1 MSKNISNLS
10 GRIGLKDNL
19 FKQISENTLSDNP
32 QDIKEIAKKHNLGVS
47 TLHGAESFY
56 EFLRPS
62 HREKKAFVCN
72 GSACMCA
79 GTQDKLKD
87 KLKEKL
93 GDDKVGEMFCLGHC
107 YENHAFHYDGENYAG
122 KDIEKIDQ
130 ILKGEEIKQ
139 EKFFSKSFATT
150 SFLMDDKL
158 SSTDQFKD
166 QLSKFLKSDKKE
178 IVKSLLDSNL
188 TGRGGAGFPTGMKW
202 DFCSKAKGDK
212 KYVICNADEG
222 DSGAF
227 SDRYLLEDQ
236 PLKVIFGMVMCGF
249 VIGSDEGVLYIRG
262 EYPKSIEALN
272 GSINELKKLGLL
284 GENILGTDFSFDLG
298 ICIGQGAYI
307 CGEETALI
315 ASIEAI
321 NGSINE
327 LKKLGL
333 LGENILG
340 TNFSFDLGICIG
352 QGAYICGEETALIAS
367 IEGRRAEVDV
377 RPPFPV
383 TEGLYKKPTVVNNV
397 ETLAAAT
404 GILINGSEKFSSI
417 GNKKSAGTKLVCL
430 DSFFNNPGV
439 YEIDMGTPMKKIFNE
454 IGGGYKEPLKAF
466 QIGGPLGGVVPL
478 SEIENL
484 NLDFQEF
491 TAKGFMLGHASV
503 VSIPKDFSMAEYIH
517 HLFEFSAEE
526 SCGKCFPGRLGS
538 YRGKE
543 MFDQA
548 KKKTAKIPLKLLEE
562 LLVTMKK
569 GCLCALCGAIPTP
582 IQNILKYFG
591 DEMKNDMVK
600 DN

>member
-10 GRIGLKDNL
+10 GRIGLKNNL
-19 FKQISENTLSDNP
+19 FQKISERSLKSSNDNGM
-32 QDIKEIAKKHNLGVS
+32 KEIANEYKMGIS
-47 TLHGAESFY
+47 TIHGAESFY

-79 GTQDKLKD
+79 GTQENLKKKLKD
-87 KLKEKL
+87 KLGE
-93 GDDKVGEMFCLGHC
+93 DKVGEMFCLGHC

-122 KDIEKIDQ
+122 KDINQIDKI
-130 ILKGEEIKQ
+130 INGENIKQ
-139 EKFFSKSFATT
+139 EKYFSKSFATT

-158 SSTDQFKD
+158 STIDKFKD
-166 QLSKFLKSDKKE
+166 NLGKFLSTDKKE
-178 IVKSLLDSNL
+178 IVNLLLASNL

-202 DFCSKAKGDK
+202 DFCSKAKSEK
-212 KYVICNADEG
+212 KYVVCNADEG

-236 PLKVIFGMVMCGF
+236 PLKVLFGMIICGY
-249 VIGSDEGVLYIRG
+249 VIGSNEGVLYIRG
-262 EYPKSIEALN
+262 EYPKSIEAIN
-272 GSINELKKLGLL
+272 GSINALKQSGLL
-284 GENILGTDFSFDLG
+284 GEKILGTDFSF
-298 ICIGQGAYI
+298 
-307 CGEETALI
+307 
-315 ASIEAI
+315 
-321 NGSINE
+321 E
-327 LKKLGL
+327 L
-333 LGENILG
+333 N
-340 TNFSFDLGICIG
+340 ICIG

-404 GILINGSEKFSSI
+404 GILLNGANKFSAI

-430 DSFFNNPGV
+430 DSFFNKPGV
-439 YEIDMGTPMKKIFNE
+439 YEIDMGTPMKKIFDDF
-454 IGGGYKEPLKAF
+454 GGGLKEEIKAF
-466 QIGGPLGGVVPL
+466 QIGGPLGGVVPKK
-478 SEIENL
+478 EIEKL

-491 TAKGFMLGHASV
+491 TAAGFMLGHASV
-503 VSIPKDFSMAEYIH
+503 VSIPKNFSMAEYIH

-543 MFDQA
+543 MFDQL
-548 KKKTAKIPLKLLEE
+548 KKGSSKIPLKLLNE
-562 LLVTMKK
+562 LLITMKK

-582 IQNILKYFG
+582 IMNILKYFG
-591 DEMKNDMVK
+591 DEMKNDILK

>member
-19 FKQISENTLSDNP
+19 FKKISENTLNHNSQNS
-32 QDIKEIAKKHNLGVS
+32 QEIAKQYNIGVS
-47 TLHGAESFY
+47 TIHGAESFY

-72 GSACMCA
+72 GSACMCS
-79 GTQDKLKD
+79 GTQEPLKKKLQ
-87 KLKEKL
+87 EKL
-93 GDDKVGEMFCLGHC
+93 GEDKVGEMFCLGHC
-107 YENHAFHYDGENYAG
+107 YENNAFHYDGENYAG

-130 ILKGEEIKQ
+130 ILKGENIKQ
-139 EKFFSKSFATT
+139 EKFHSKSYATT

-158 SSTDQFKD
+158 STIDQVKEN
-166 QLSKFLKSDKKE
+166 LSKFLSTDKKD
-178 IVKSLLDSNL
+178 IIKSLLDSNL

-202 DFCSKAKGDK
+202 DFCSKANSEK
-212 KYVICNADEG
+212 KYVVCNADEG

-236 PLKVIFGMVMCGF
+236 PLKVLFGMIICGY

-262 EYPKSIEALN
+262 EYPKSIEAIN
-272 GSINELKKLGLL
+272 GCINELKSNNLL
-284 GENILGTDFSFDLG
+284 GENILGSNFNFDL
-298 ICIGQGAYI
+298 
-307 CGEETALI
+307 
-315 ASIEAI
+315 
-321 NGSINE
+321 N
-327 LKKLGL
+327 
-333 LGENILG
+333 
-340 TNFSFDLGICIG
+340 ICIG

-404 GILINGSEKFSSI
+404 GILLNGSEKFSSI

-439 YEIDMGTPMKKIFNE
+439 YEIDMGTPMKKVFEE
-454 IGGGYKEPLKAF
+454 IGGGYKEEIKAF

-478 SEIENL
+478 SKIDEL

-491 TAKGFMLGHASV
+491 TSAGFMLGHASV

-548 KKKTAKIPLKLLEE
+548 KKKTAKIPLKLLNE
-562 LLVTMKK
+562 LLVTMQK

-582 IQNILKYFG
+582 IMNILKYFG
-591 DEMKNDMVK
+591 DELKDDIVK

>member
-1 MSKNISNLS
+1 VSKNISNLS

-19 FKQISENTLSDNP
+19 FKKISENSLSSSP
-32 QDIKEIAKKHNLGVS
+32 KDIKDIAKEYNLGVS

-79 GTQDKLKD
+79 GTQE
-87 KLKEKL
+87 KLKETLKSKL

-107 YENHAFHYDGENYAG
+107 YENKAFHYDGENYAG
-122 KDIEKIDQ
+122 NDIEKIDQ
-130 ILKGEEIKQ
+130 IIKGEKIDQDKY
-139 EKFFSKSFATT
+139 FSKSFAST

-158 SSTDQFKD
+158 LTIEKFKD
-166 QLSKFLKSDKKE
+166 HLDVVLKKDKKE
-178 IVKSLLDSNL
+178 IIQSLLNSNL

-202 DFCSKAKGDK
+202 DFCSKAPGDK

-236 PLKVIFGMVMCGF
+236 PLKVIFGMVMCGY
-249 VIGSDEGVLYIRG
+249 VIGSNEGVLYIRG
-262 EYPKSIEALN
+262 EYPKSIEA
-272 GSINELKKLGLL
+272 
-284 GENILGTDFSFDLG
+284 
-298 ICIGQGAYI
+298 
-307 CGEETALI
+307 
-315 ASIEAI
+315 I
-321 NGSINE
+321 NGCINQ
-327 LKKLGL
+327 LKQDGL

-340 TNFSFDLGICIG
+340 TNFSFDLNICIG

-397 ETLAAAT
+397 ETLAAAA
-404 GILINGSEKFSSI
+404 GILLNGAEKFAAI

-430 DSFFNNPGV
+430 DSFFNNPGI
-439 YEIDMGTPMKKIFNE
+439 YEIEMGTPMKKIFEE
-454 IGGGYKEPLKAF
+454 IGGGYKEPVKAF

-478 SEIENL
+478 SEIDNL

-491 TAKGFMLGHASV
+491 SAKGFMLGHASV
-503 VSIPKDFSMAEYIH
+503 VSIPKDFPMTEYIH

-543 MFDQA
+543 MFDQF
-548 KKKTAKIPLKLLEE
+548 KDKTAKIPLKLLNE
-562 LLVTMKK
+562 LLVTMQK

-582 IQNILKYFG
+582 IMNILKYFG

>member
-10 GRIGLKDNL
+10 GRIGLKNNL
-19 FKQISENTLSDNP
+19 FQKISDRSLNSTNDNG
-32 QDIKEIAKKHNLGVS
+32 IKEIADEYNMGVS
-47 TLHGAESFY
+47 TIHGAESFY

-79 GTQDKLKD
+79 GTQDSLKK

-107 YENHAFHYDGENYAG
+107 YENSSFHYNGENYAG
-122 KDIEKIDQ
+122 NDIDKIDQ
-130 ILKGEEIKQ
+130 IINGENITQ
-139 EKFFSKSFATT
+139 QKFVSKSFAST
-150 SFLMDDKL
+150 SFLMDDTL
-158 SSTDQFKD
+158 LNLDQFKS
-166 QLSKFLKSDKKE
+166 LLKKFINFDKKE
-178 IVKSLLDSNL
+178 IVKSILNSNL
-188 TGRGGAGFPTGMKW
+188 SGRGGAGFPTGLKW
-202 DFCSKAKGDK
+202 DYCSKEKSEK
-212 KYVICNADEG
+212 KYVVCNADEG

-236 PLKVIFGMVMCGF
+236 PLKVLFGMIICGY
-249 VIGSDEGVLYIRG
+249 VIGSNEGVLYIRG
-262 EYPKSIEALN
+262 EYPKSIEA
-272 GSINELKKLGLL
+272 
-284 GENILGTDFSFDLG
+284 
-298 ICIGQGAYI
+298 
-307 CGEETALI
+307 
-315 ASIEAI
+315 I

-327 LKKLGL
+327 LKSSKL

-340 TNFSFDLGICIG
+340 TNFSFDLNICIG

-397 ETLAAAT
+397 ETLAAVT
-404 GILINGSEKFSSI
+404 GILIRGSDKFSSI
-417 GNKKSAGTKLVCL
+417 GNKKSAGTKLVCF

-439 YEIDMGTPMKKIFNE
+439 YEVDMCTPMKKIINE
-454 IGGGYKEPLKAF
+454 IGGGFKEPVKAL
-466 QIGGPLGGVVPL
+466 QIGGPLGGVVPIV
-478 SEIENL
+478 EIEKL

-491 TAKGFMLGHASV
+491 TTAGFMLGHGGI
-503 VSIPKDFSMAEYIH
+503 VSIPKDFSMVEYIH

-548 KKKTAKIPLKLLEE
+548 INKSKKIPLKLLNE

-569 GCLCALCGAIPTP
+569 GSLCALCGAIPVP
-582 IQNILKYFG
+582 IMNILKYFS
-591 DEMKNDMVK
+591 DEMKSDIVQEN
-600 DN
+600 

>member
-1 MSKNISNLS
+1 MSKNISKLS

-19 FKQISENTLSDNP
+19 FQKLSERSLNSKNGEGM
-32 QDIKEIAKKHNLGVS
+32 KEIADKYHVGVS

-56 EFLRPS
+56 EFLRPA

-79 GTQDKLKD
+79 GTQGPLKKKLKD
-87 KLKEKL
+87 KL
-93 GDDKVGEMFCLGHC
+93 GDDKVGEMFCLGYC
-107 YENHAFHYDGENYAG
+107 YENNAFHYNGQNYAG
-122 KDIEKIDQ
+122 NDINKIDD
-130 ILKGEEIKQ
+130 IIKGKDLEQ
-139 EKFFSKSFATT
+139 EKFFSKSFAST
-150 SFLMDDKL
+150 SFLMDDETSDLDK
-158 SSTDQFKD
+158 FKKH
-166 QLSKFLKSDKKE
+166 LVKFINANKQE
-178 IVKSLLDSNL
+178 IIKSLLNSNL

-202 DFCSKAKGDK
+202 DFCSKAKSEK

-222 DSGAF
+222 DSGAY

-236 PLKVIFGMVMCGF
+236 PLKVIFGMIICGY

-272 GSINELKKLGLL
+272 ASINLLKNEGLL
-284 GENILGTDFSFDLG
+284 GNNILGTKFSFDL
-298 ICIGQGAYI
+298 
-307 CGEETALI
+307 
-315 ASIEAI
+315 
-321 NGSINE
+321 N
-327 LKKLGL
+327 
-333 LGENILG
+333 
-340 TNFSFDLGICIG
+340 ICIG

-404 GILINGSEKFSSI
+404 GILINGSEKFSAI

-430 DSFFNNPGV
+430 DSFFKNPGV
-439 YEIDMGTPMKKIFNE
+439 YEIEMGTPMKKVLYD
-454 IGGGYKEPLKAF
+454 IGGGFKEPIKAL
-466 QIGGPLGGVVPL
+466 QVGGPLGGVIPIKEV
-478 SEIENL
+478 EKL

-491 TAKGFMLGHASV
+491 TAAGFMLGHASI
-503 VSIPKDFSMAEYIH
+503 VSIPKDFPMVDYIH
-517 HLFEFSAEE
+517 HLFEFTAEE

-543 MFDQA
+543 MFDQL
-548 KKKTAKIPLKLLEE
+548 KNKTSKIPLKLLNE

-582 IQNILKYFG
+582 IMNILKYFG
-591 DEMKNDMVK
+591 DEMKNDMIK
-600 DN
+600 EN

>member
-10 GRIGLKDNL
+10 GRIGLKNNL
-19 FKQISENTLSDNP
+19 FQKISDRTLNPKSDDN
-32 QDIKEIAKKHNLGVS
+32 IKEIADEYKMGVS
-47 TLHGAESFY
+47 TIHGAESFY

-79 GTQDKLKD
+79 GTQEPLKK

-93 GDDKVGEMFCLGHC
+93 GEDKVGEMFCLGHC

-122 KDIEKIDQ
+122 KDINKIDEIIKGEKIN
-130 ILKGEEIKQ
+130 Q

-158 SSTDQFKD
+158 SNLENFKEY
-166 QLSKFLKSDKKE
+166 LGKFIKTDKKE
-178 IVKSLLDSNL
+178 IINSLLSSNL

-202 DFCSKAKGDK
+202 DFCSKTQSEK

-236 PLKVIFGMVMCGF
+236 PLKVLFGMVICGY
-249 VIGSDEGVLYIRG
+249 VIGSNEGVLYIRG
-262 EYPKSIEALN
+262 EYPKSIEAIN
-272 GSINELKKLGLL
+272 GCINSLKREGLL
-284 GENILGTDFSFDLG
+284 GDKILGSDFSFDL
-298 ICIGQGAYI
+298 
-307 CGEETALI
+307 
-315 ASIEAI
+315 
-321 NGSINE
+321 N
-327 LKKLGL
+327 
-333 LGENILG
+333 
-340 TNFSFDLGICIG
+340 ICIG

-404 GILINGSEKFSSI
+404 GILLNGADKFSSI

-439 YEIDMGTPMKKIFNE
+439 YEIDMGTPMKKIFE
-454 IGGGYKEPLKAF
+454 EYGGGYKEKVKAF
-466 QIGGPLGGVVPL
+466 QIGGPLGGVVPT
-478 SEIENL
+478 SEIEKL

-491 TAKGFMLGHASV
+491 TNAGFMLGHASV
-503 VSIPKDFSMAEYIH
+503 VSIPEDFNMAEYIH

-526 SCGKCFPGRLGS
+526 SCGKCFPGRIGS

-543 MFDQA
+543 MFDQL
-548 KKKTAKIPLKLLEE
+548 KKGTSKIPLKLLNE

-582 IQNILKYFG
+582 IMNILKYFG
-591 DEMKNDMVK
+591 DEIKNDIVK

>member
-1 MSKNISNLS
+1 VSKNISNLS
-10 GRIGLKDNL
+10 GRVGLKNNL
-19 FKQISENTLSDNP
+19 FKKISENVLSNSP
-32 QDIKEIAKKHNLGVS
+32 KDIKDIAKEYNLGVS

-56 EFLRPS
+56 EFLRPA

-79 GTQDKLKD
+79 GTQEKLKET
-87 KLKEKL
+87 LKEKL
-93 GDDKVGEMFCLGHC
+93 GNDKVGEMFCLGHC
-107 YENHAFHYDGENYAG
+107 YENNAFHYNGENYAG

-130 ILKGEEIKQ
+130 ILKGEKINQ
-139 EKFFSKSFATT
+139 DKFFSKSFATT

-158 SSTDQFKD
+158 SSISQVE
-166 QLSKFLKSDKKE
+166 QHLAQFLKLDKKE
-178 IVKSLLDSNL
+178 IIKSLLDSNL

-202 DFCSKAKGDK
+202 DFCSKAVSEK
-212 KYVICNADEG
+212 KYVVCNADEG

-236 PLKVIFGMVMCGF
+236 PLKVLFGMIICGY
-249 VIGSDEGVLYIRG
+249 VIGSNEGVLYIRG
-262 EYPKSIEALN
+262 EYPKSIEAIN
-272 GSINELKKLGLL
+272 GCINELKK
-284 GENILGTDFSFDLG
+284 S
-298 ICIGQGAYI
+298 
-307 CGEETALI
+307 
-315 ASIEAI
+315 
-321 NGSINE
+321 
-327 LKKLGL
+327 GL

-340 TNFSFDLGICIG
+340 TNFSFDLNICIG

-404 GILINGSEKFSSI
+404 GILINGAEKFSAI

-439 YEIDMGTPMKKIFNE
+439 YEIDMGTPMSKIFNE
-454 IGGGYKEPLKAF
+454 IGGGYKEEIKAF
-466 QIGGPLGGVVPL
+466 QVGGPLGGVVPL
-478 SEIENL
+478 EEINNL

-503 VSIPKDFSMAEYIH
+503 VSIPKDFPMIEYIH

-548 KKKTAKIPLKLLEE
+548 KKKTAKIPLKLLNE
-562 LLVTMKK
+562 LLVTMQK

-582 IQNILKYFG
+582 IMNILKYFG

>member
-10 GRIGLKDNL
+10 GRIGLKNNL
-19 FKQISENTLSDNP
+19 FQKMSERSLNSNNDQGMRELAEEYKMGIST
-32 QDIKEIAKKHNLGVS
+32 V
-47 TLHGAESFY
+47 HGAESFY

-79 GTQDKLKD
+79 GTQKSLKD
-87 KLKEKL
+87 KLQKKL
-93 GDDKVGEMFCLGHC
+93 GKDKVGEMFCLGHC

-122 KDIEKIDQ
+122 EDIKKIDQ
-130 ILKGEEIKQ
+130 IINGNHIKQ
-139 EKFFSKSFATT
+139 EKFFSKSYATT

-158 SSTDQFKD
+158 SSIDQFKE
-166 QLSKFLKSDKKE
+166 QLDKFLKTDKKE
-178 IVKSLLDSNL
+178 IIKTLLDSNL
-188 TGRGGAGFPTGMKW
+188 TGRGGAGFPTGLKW
-202 DFCSKAKGDK
+202 DFCSKTNSKK
-212 KYVICNADEG
+212 KYVVCNADEG

-236 PLKVIFGMVMCGF
+236 PLKVLFGMVICGY
-249 VIGSDEGVLYIRG
+249 VIGSNEGVLYIRG
-262 EYPKSIEALN
+262 EYPKSIEAIN
-272 GSINELKKLGLL
+272 GSINLLKNEKLL
-284 GENILGTDFSFDLG
+284 GEKILGTDFSFDL
-298 ICIGQGAYI
+298 
-307 CGEETALI
+307 
-315 ASIEAI
+315 
-321 NGSINE
+321 N
-327 LKKLGL
+327 
-333 LGENILG
+333 
-340 TNFSFDLGICIG
+340 ICIG

-397 ETLAAAT
+397 ESLAAAT
-404 GILINGSEKFSSI
+404 GILINGAEKFSVI

-430 DSFFNNPGV
+430 DSFFKRPGV

-454 IGGGYKEPLKAF
+454 IGGGYKEPIKAF

-478 SEIENL
+478 NEVEKL

-491 TAKGFMLGHASV
+491 TASGFMLGHASV
-503 VSIPKDFSMAEYIH
+503 VSIPKNFNMIDYIH

-543 MFDQA
+543 MFDQV
-548 KKKTAKIPLKLLEE
+548 KNKSAKIPLKLLNE
-562 LLVTMKK
+562 LLVTMQK

-582 IQNILKYFG
+582 IMNILKYFG
-591 DEMKNDMVK
+591 EELK
-600 DN
+600 DDIIKEN

>member
-10 GRIGLKDNL
+10 GKVGLKHNL
-19 FKQISENTLSDNP
+19 FQKISENVLKNHPKDN
-32 QDIKEIAKKHNLGVS
+32 KEIANEYNLGVS
-47 TLHGAESFY
+47 TVYGAESFY
-56 EFLRPS
+56 EFLRPA

-79 GTQDKLKD
+79 GTQDKLKET
-87 KLKEKL
+87 LKAKL
-93 GDDKVGEMFCLGHC
+93 GQDKVGSMFCLGYC
-107 YENHAFHYDGENYAG
+107 YENNAFHYNGENYAG

-130 ILKGEEIKQ
+130 ILKGEKIKQ
-139 EKFFSKSFATT
+139 DKFFSKSYATT

-158 SSTDQFKD
+158 SSISQVKD
-166 QLSKFLKSDKKE
+166 QLSKFLKKDKKE
-178 IVKSLLDSNL
+178 IIKSILDSNL

-202 DFCSKAKGDK
+202 DFCSREKVKK

-236 PLKVIFGMVMCGF
+236 PLKVLFAMIICGY
-249 VIGSDEGVLYIRG
+249 VIGGDEGVLYIRG
-262 EYPKSIEALN
+262 EYPKSIEAIN
-272 GSINELKKLGLL
+272 GSINELKKAGLL
-284 GENILGTDFSFDLG
+284 GENILGTGFSFD
-298 ICIGQGAYI
+298 IY
-307 CGEETALI
+307 
-315 ASIEAI
+315 
-321 NGSINE
+321 
-327 LKKLGL
+327 
-333 LGENILG
+333 
-340 TNFSFDLGICIG
+340 ICIG

-397 ETLAAAT
+397 ETLAAVT
-404 GILINGSEKFSSI
+404 GILINGADKFAAI

-430 DSFFNNPGV
+430 DSFFKNPGV

-454 IGGGYKEPLKAF
+454 IGGGYKEPVKAF
-466 QIGGPLGGVVPL
+466 QIGGPLGGVIPL
-478 SEIENL
+478 SEIDNL

-491 TAKGFMLGHASV
+491 SAKGFMLGHASV
-503 VSIPKDFSMAEYIH
+503 VSIPKDFPMVEYIH

-543 MFDQA
+543 MFDQV
-548 KKKTAKIPLKLLEE
+548 KKKTAKIPMQLLNDLLK
-562 LLVTMKK
+562 TMQK

-582 IQNILKYFG
+582 INNILKYFSS
-591 DEMKNDMVK
+591 EMKNDISA
-600 DN
+600 

>member
-1 MSKNISNLS
+1 MSKNISKLS

-19 FKQISENTLSDNP
+19 FQKMSKISLSSKNGGNLNE
-32 QDIKEIAKKHNLGVS
+32 IKEVAEKYHVGIS
-47 TLHGAESFY
+47 TFHGAESFY
-56 EFLRPS
+56 EFLRPE
-62 HREKKAFVCN
+62 HRAKKAFVCN

-79 GTQDKLKD
+79 GTQEPLKKKLQD
-87 KLKEKL
+87 KL

-122 KDIEKIDQ
+122 SDISKIDQ
-130 ILKGEEIKQ
+130 IIKGEKIDQ
-139 EKFFSKSFATT
+139 EKFFSKSFAST

-158 SSTDQFKD
+158 SSIDQFKEN
-166 QLSKFLKSDKKE
+166 LNRFIKTDKKE
-178 IVKSLLDSNL
+178 IISLLSSSNL
-188 TGRGGAGFPTGMKW
+188 TGRGGAGFPAGMKW
-202 DFCSKAKGDK
+202 DFCSKTNSEK
-212 KYVICNADEG
+212 KYVLCNADEG

-236 PLKVIFGMVMCGF
+236 PLKVLFAMMICGYA
-249 VIGSDEGVLYIRG
+249 IGSDEGVLYIRG
-262 EYPKSIEALN
+262 EYPKSIEAIN
-272 GSINELKKLGLL
+272 GCINELKDKKLL
-284 GENILGTDFSFDLG
+284 GKDILGTKFSFDL
-298 ICIGQGAYI
+298 
-307 CGEETALI
+307 T
-315 ASIEAI
+315 
-321 NGSINE
+321 
-327 LKKLGL
+327 
-333 LGENILG
+333 
-340 TNFSFDLGICIG
+340 ICIG

-404 GILINGSEKFSSI
+404 GILLNGADKFSSI

-430 DSFFNNPGV
+430 DSFFKNPGV
-439 YEIDMGTPMKKIFNE
+439 YEIDMGTSMKKIFNE
-454 IGGGYKEPLKAF
+454 IGGGFKEPVKAL
-466 QIGGPLGGVVPL
+466 QIGGPLGGVIPIA
-478 SEIENL
+478 EAEKL

-491 TAKGFMLGHASV
+491 SAAGFMLGHASI
-503 VSIPKDFSMAEYIH
+503 VSIPKNFPMFEYIH

-548 KKKTAKIPLKLLEE
+548 KNKTAKIPLKLLNE
-562 LLVTMKK
+562 LLVTMQK
-569 GCLCALCGAIPTP
+569 GCLCALCGAIPMP
-582 IQNILKYFG
+582 IMNILKYFG

>member
-1 MSKNISNLS
+1 VSKNISNLS

-19 FKQISENTLSDNP
+19 FKKISENSLSSSP
-32 QDIKEIAKKHNLGVS
+32 KDIKDIAKEYNLGVS

-62 HREKKAFVCN
+62 HRDKKAFVCN

-79 GTQDKLKD
+79 GTQE
-87 KLKEKL
+87 KLKETLKSKL

-107 YENHAFHYDGENYAG
+107 YENKAFHYDGENYAG
-122 KDIEKIDQ
+122 NDIEKIDQ
-130 ILKGEEIKQ
+130 IIKGEKIDQVKY
-139 EKFFSKSFATT
+139 FSKSFAST

-158 SSTDQFKD
+158 STIEKFKD
-166 QLSKFLKSDKKE
+166 HLDVVLKKDKKE
-178 IVKSLLDSNL
+178 IIQSLLNSNL

-202 DFCSKAKGDK
+202 DFCSKAPGDK

-249 VIGSDEGVLYIRG
+249 VIGSNEGVLYIRG
-262 EYPKSIEALN
+262 EYPKSIEA
-272 GSINELKKLGLL
+272 
-284 GENILGTDFSFDLG
+284 
-298 ICIGQGAYI
+298 
-307 CGEETALI
+307 
-315 ASIEAI
+315 I
-321 NGSINE
+321 NGCINQ
-327 LKKLGL
+327 LKQDGL

-340 TNFSFDLGICIG
+340 TNFSFDLNICIG

-397 ETLAAAT
+397 ETLAAAA
-404 GILINGSEKFSSI
+404 GILLNGAEKFSAI

-430 DSFFNNPGV
+430 DSFFNNPGI
-439 YEIDMGTPMKKIFNE
+439 YEIEMGTPMKKIFEE
-454 IGGGYKEPLKAF
+454 IGGGYKEPVKAF

-478 SEIENL
+478 SEIDNL

-491 TAKGFMLGHASV
+491 SAKGFMLGHASV
-503 VSIPKDFSMAEYIH
+503 VSIPKDFPMTEYIH

-543 MFDQA
+543 MFDQF
-548 KKKTAKIPLKLLEE
+548 KDKTAKIPLKLLNE
-562 LLVTMKK
+562 LLVTMQK

-582 IQNILKYFG
+582 IMNILKYFG

>member
-10 GRIGLKDNL
+10 GKVGLKHNL
-19 FKQISENTLSDNP
+19 FQKISDNVLKNHP
-32 QDIKEIAKKHNLGVS
+32 KDNKDIASEYNLGVS
-47 TLHGAESFY
+47 TVYGAESFY
-56 EFLRPS
+56 EFLRPA

-79 GTQDKLKD
+79 GTQDKLKQT
-87 KLKEKL
+87 LKAKL
-93 GDDKVGEMFCLGHC
+93 GEDKVGVMFCLGYC
-107 YENHAFHYDGENYAG
+107 YENNAFHYNGENYAG

-130 ILKGEEIKQ
+130 ILKGEKIKQ
-139 EKFFSKSFATT
+139 DKFFSKSYATT

-158 SSTDQFKD
+158 SSIGQVKE
-166 QLSKFLKSDKKE
+166 QLIKFLKIDKKE
-178 IVKSLLDSNL
+178 IIKSILDSNL

-202 DFCSKAKGDK
+202 DFCSREKVKK

-236 PLKVIFGMVMCGF
+236 PLKVLFAMIICGY
-249 VIGSDEGVLYIRG
+249 VIGGDEGVLYIRG
-262 EYPKSIEALN
+262 EYPKSIEAIN
-272 GSINELKKLGLL
+272 GCINELKKAGLL
-284 GENILGTDFSFDLG
+284 GENILGTGFSFD
-298 ICIGQGAYI
+298 IY
-307 CGEETALI
+307 
-315 ASIEAI
+315 
-321 NGSINE
+321 
-327 LKKLGL
+327 
-333 LGENILG
+333 
-340 TNFSFDLGICIG
+340 ICIG

-397 ETLAAAT
+397 ETLAAVT
-404 GILINGSEKFSSI
+404 GILINGADKFAAI

-430 DSFFNNPGV
+430 DSFFKNPGV

-454 IGGGYKEPLKAF
+454 IGGGYKEPVKAF

-478 SEIENL
+478 SEIDNL

-491 TAKGFMLGHASV
+491 SAKGFMLGHASI
-503 VSIPKDFSMAEYIH
+503 VSIPKDFPMIEYIH

-543 MFDQA
+543 MFDQVM
-548 KKKTAKIPLKLLEE
+548 KKTAKIPLQLLND
-562 LLVTMKK
+562 LLKTMQK

-582 IQNILKYFG
+582 IMNILKYFSN
-591 DEMKNDMVK
+591 EMKNDISV
-600 DN
+600 

>member
-1 MSKNISNLS
+1 MSKNISKLS

-19 FKQISENTLSDNP
+19 FQKMSKISLSSKNGGSLNE
-32 QDIKEIAKKHNLGVS
+32 IKEVAEKYHVGIS
-47 TLHGAESFY
+47 TFHGAESFY
-56 EFLRPS
+56 EFLRPE
-62 HREKKAFVCN
+62 HRAKKAFVCN

-79 GTQDKLKD
+79 GTQEPLKKKLQD
-87 KLKEKL
+87 KL

-122 KDIEKIDQ
+122 SDISKIDQ
-130 ILKGEEIKQ
+130 IVKGEKIDQ
-139 EKFFSKSFATT
+139 EKFFSKSFAST

-158 SSTDQFKD
+158 SSIDQFKEN
-166 QLSKFLKSDKKE
+166 LNRFIKTDKKE
-178 IVKSLLDSNL
+178 IISLLSSSNL
-188 TGRGGAGFPTGMKW
+188 TGRGGAGFPAGMKW
-202 DFCSKAKGDK
+202 DFCSKTNSEK
-212 KYVICNADEG
+212 KYVVCNADEG

-236 PLKVIFGMVMCGF
+236 PLKVLFAMMICGYA
-249 VIGSDEGVLYIRG
+249 IGSDEGVLYIRG
-262 EYPKSIEALN
+262 EYPKSIEAIN
-272 GSINELKKLGLL
+272 GCINELKDKKLL
-284 GENILGTDFSFDLG
+284 GKDILGTKFSFDL
-298 ICIGQGAYI
+298 
-307 CGEETALI
+307 T
-315 ASIEAI
+315 
-321 NGSINE
+321 
-327 LKKLGL
+327 
-333 LGENILG
+333 
-340 TNFSFDLGICIG
+340 ICIG

-404 GILINGSEKFSSI
+404 GILLNGADKFSSI

-430 DSFFNNPGV
+430 DSFFKNPGV
-439 YEIDMGTPMKKIFNE
+439 YEIDMGTSMKKIFNE
-454 IGGGYKEPLKAF
+454 IGGGFKEPVKAL
-466 QIGGPLGGVVPL
+466 QIGGPLGGVIPIA
-478 SEIENL
+478 EAEKL

-491 TAKGFMLGHASV
+491 SAAGFMLGHASI
-503 VSIPKDFSMAEYIH
+503 VSIPKNFPMFEYIH

-548 KKKTAKIPLKLLEE
+548 KNKTAKIPLKLLNE
-562 LLVTMKK
+562 LLITMQK
-569 GCLCALCGAIPTP
+569 GCLCALCGAIPMP
-582 IQNILKYFG
+582 IMNILKYFG

>member
-10 GRIGLKDNL
+10 GRIGLKNNL
-19 FKQISENTLSDNP
+19 FQKISERSLASKGDSRM
-32 QDIKEIAKKHNLGVS
+32 KEIADQYNVGVS
-47 TLHGAESFY
+47 TIHGAESFY

-79 GTQDKLKD
+79 GTQAPLKKKLQ
-87 KLKEKL
+87 EKL
-93 GDDKVGEMFCLGHC
+93 GEDKVGEMFCLGHC
-107 YENHAFHYDGENYAG
+107 YENYAFHYDGENYAG
-122 KDIEKIDQ
+122 KDINKIDE
-130 ILKGEEIKQ
+130 IIKGKEIKQ
-139 EKFFSKSFATT
+139 EKFFSKSYAKT

-158 SSTDQFKD
+158 SNLDQFK
-166 QLSKFLKSDKKE
+166 QLFEKIIKKEKKE
-178 IVKSLLDSNL
+178 ITKLLLDSNL

-202 DFCSKAKGDK
+202 DFCEKAKSEK
-212 KYVICNADEG
+212 KYVVCNADEG

-236 PLKVIFGMVMCGF
+236 PLKVLFGMVICGY
-249 VIGSDEGVLYIRG
+249 VIGSNEGVLYIRG
-262 EYPKSIEALN
+262 EYPKSIEA
-272 GSINELKKLGLL
+272 
-284 GENILGTDFSFDLG
+284 
-298 ICIGQGAYI
+298 
-307 CGEETALI
+307 
-315 ASIEAI
+315 I
-321 NGSINE
+321 NGSINS
-327 LKKLGL
+327 LKEAGL

-340 TNFSFDLGICIG
+340 TNFSFDLNICIG

-404 GILINGSEKFSSI
+404 GILIHGADKFSSI

-439 YEIDMGTPMKKIFNE
+439 YEIDMGTPIKNIFND
-454 IGGGYKEPLKAF
+454 IGGGFKEAVKAL

-478 SEIENL
+478 TEAEKL

-491 TAKGFMLGHASV
+491 TEAGFTLGHAGI
-503 VSIPKDFSMAEYIH
+503 VSIPKDFPMVEYIH

-543 MFDQA
+543 MFDQF
-548 KKKTAKIPLKLLEE
+548 KNKSAKIPLKLLNE

-569 GCLCALCGAIPTP
+569 GCLCALCGAIPMP
-582 IQNILKYFG
+582 IMNILKYFG
-591 DEMKNDMVK
+591 DEMKNDIVR

>member
-1 MSKNISNLS
+1 V
-10 GRIGLKDNL
+10 R
-19 FKQISENTLSDNP
+19 
-32 QDIKEIAKKHNLGVS
+32 
-47 TLHGAESFY
+47 
-56 EFLRPS
+56 R
-62 HREKKAFVCN
+62 
-72 GSACMCA
+72 
-79 GTQDKLKD
+79 TQDKLKD
-87 KLKEKL
+87 TLKEKL

-107 YENHAFHYDGENYAG
+107 YENNAFHYDGENYAG

-130 ILKGEEIKQ
+130 ILKGEDITQ
-139 EKFFSKSFATT
+139 DKFFSKSHATT

-158 SSTDQFKD
+158 SSPDQFKD
-166 QLSKFLKSDKKE
+166 QLNKFLKTDKQE
-178 IVKSLLDSNL
+178 IIKSLLDSNL

-236 PLKVIFGMVMCGF
+236 PLKVIFGMVLCGM

-262 EYPKSIEALN
+262 EYPKSIEA
-272 GSINELKKLGLL
+272 
-284 GENILGTDFSFDLG
+284 
-298 ICIGQGAYI
+298 
-307 CGEETALI
+307 
-315 ASIEAI
+315 I

-327 LKKLGL
+327 LKKLNL
-333 LGENILG
+333 LGDNILG
-340 TNFSFDLGICIG
+340 TDFSFDLGICIG

-397 ETLAAAT
+397 ETLAAAI
-404 GILINGSEKFSSI
+404 GILINGPEKFAAI

-439 YEIDMGTPMKKIFNE
+439 YEIDMGTSMKKIFNE
-454 IGGGYKEPLKAF
+454 IGGGYKEPIKAF

-478 SEIENL
+478 SEIDNL

-503 VSIPKDFSMAEYIH
+503 VSIPKDFSMSEYIH

-543 MFDQA
+543 MFDQV
-548 KKKTAKIPLKLLEE
+548 KNKTAKIPLKLLNE
-562 LLVTMKK
+562 LLVTMQK

-582 IQNILKYFG
+582 IMNILKYFG

>member
-10 GRIGLKDNL
+10 GRIGLKNNL
-19 FKQISENTLSDNP
+19 FQKISERSLKSSNDNGM
-32 QDIKEIAKKHNLGVS
+32 KEIANEYKMGIS
-47 TLHGAESFY
+47 TIHGAESFY

-79 GTQDKLKD
+79 GTQENLKKKLKD
-87 KLKEKL
+87 KLGE
-93 GDDKVGEMFCLGHC
+93 DKVGEMFCLGHC

-122 KDIEKIDQ
+122 KDINQIDKI
-130 ILKGEEIKQ
+130 INGENIKQ
-139 EKFFSKSFATT
+139 EKYFSKSFATT

-158 SSTDQFKD
+158 STIDQFKD
-166 QLSKFLKSDKKE
+166 NLGKFLSTDKKE
-178 IVKSLLDSNL
+178 IVNLLLASNL

-202 DFCSKAKGDK
+202 DFCSKAKSEK
-212 KYVICNADEG
+212 KYVVCNADEG

-236 PLKVIFGMVMCGF
+236 PLKVLFGMIICGY
-249 VIGSDEGVLYIRG
+249 VIGSNEGVLYIRG
-262 EYPKSIEALN
+262 EYPKSIEAIN
-272 GSINELKKLGLL
+272 GSINALKQSGLL
-284 GENILGTDFSFDLG
+284 GEKILGTDFSF
-298 ICIGQGAYI
+298 
-307 CGEETALI
+307 
-315 ASIEAI
+315 
-321 NGSINE
+321 E
-327 LKKLGL
+327 L
-333 LGENILG
+333 N
-340 TNFSFDLGICIG
+340 ICIG

-404 GILINGSEKFSSI
+404 GILLNGANKFSAI

-430 DSFFNNPGV
+430 DSFFNKPGV
-439 YEIDMGTPMKKIFNE
+439 YEIDMGTPMKKIFE
-454 IGGGYKEPLKAF
+454 DFGGGLKEEIKAF
-466 QIGGPLGGVVPL
+466 QIGGPLGGVVPKK
-478 SEIENL
+478 EIEKL

-491 TAKGFMLGHASV
+491 TAAGFMLGHASV
-503 VSIPKDFSMAEYIH
+503 VSIPKNFSMAEYIH

-543 MFDQA
+543 MFDQL
-548 KKKTAKIPLKLLEE
+548 KKGSSKIPLKLLNE
-562 LLVTMKK
+562 LLITMKK

-582 IQNILKYFG
+582 IMNILKYFG
-591 DEMKNDMVK
+591 DEMKNDILKV
-600 DN
+600 N

>member
-1 MSKNISNLS
+1 MSKNISKLS

-19 FKQISENTLSDNP
+19 FQKMSKISLSSKNGGSLNE
-32 QDIKEIAKKHNLGVS
+32 IKEVAEKYHVGIS
-47 TLHGAESFY
+47 TIHGAESFY
-56 EFLRPS
+56 EFLRPE
-62 HREKKAFVCN
+62 HRAKKAFVCN

-79 GTQDKLKD
+79 GTQEPLKKKLQD
-87 KLKEKL
+87 KL

-122 KDIEKIDQ
+122 SDINKIDQ
-130 ILKGEEIKQ
+130 IIKGEKIDQ
-139 EKFFSKSFATT
+139 EKFFSKSFAST

-158 SSTDQFKD
+158 SSIDQFKEN
-166 QLSKFLKSDKKE
+166 LNRFIKADKKE
-178 IVKSLLDSNL
+178 IISLLSSSNL
-188 TGRGGAGFPTGMKW
+188 TGRGGAGFPAGMKW
-202 DFCSKAKGDK
+202 DFCSKTNSEK
-212 KYVICNADEG
+212 KYVVCNADEG

-236 PLKVIFGMVMCGF
+236 PLKVLFAMMICGYA
-249 VIGSDEGVLYIRG
+249 IGSDEGVLYIRG
-262 EYPKSIEALN
+262 EYPKSIEAIN
-272 GSINELKKLGLL
+272 GCINELKNKKLL
-284 GENILGTDFSFDLG
+284 GKDILGTKFSFDL
-298 ICIGQGAYI
+298 
-307 CGEETALI
+307 T
-315 ASIEAI
+315 
-321 NGSINE
+321 
-327 LKKLGL
+327 
-333 LGENILG
+333 
-340 TNFSFDLGICIG
+340 ICIG

-404 GILINGSEKFSSI
+404 GILLNGADKFSSI

-430 DSFFNNPGV
+430 DSFFKNPGV
-439 YEIDMGTPMKKIFNE
+439 YEIDMGTSMKKIFNE
-454 IGGGYKEPLKAF
+454 IGGGFKEPVKAL
-466 QIGGPLGGVVPL
+466 QIGGPLGGVIPIA
-478 SEIENL
+478 EAEKL

-491 TAKGFMLGHASV
+491 SAAGFMLGHASI
-503 VSIPKDFSMAEYIH
+503 VSIPKNFPMVEYIH

-548 KKKTAKIPLKLLEE
+548 KNKTAKIPLKLLNE
-562 LLVTMKK
+562 LLVTMQK
-569 GCLCALCGAIPTP
+569 GCLCALCGAIPMP
-582 IQNILKYFG
+582 IMNILKYFG

>member
-19 FKQISENTLSDNP
+19 FKKISENSLSSSP
-32 QDIKEIAKKHNLGVS
+32 KDIKDIAKEYNLGVS

-62 HREKKAFVCN
+62 HRAKKAFVCN

-79 GTQDKLKD
+79 GTQE
-87 KLKEKL
+87 KLKETLKSKL

-107 YENHAFHYDGENYAG
+107 YENKAFHYDGENYAG
-122 KDIEKIDQ
+122 NDIEKIDQ
-130 ILKGEEIKQ
+130 IIKGEKIDQDKY
-139 EKFFSKSFATT
+139 FSKSFAST

-158 SSTDQFKD
+158 STIEKFKEHLD
-166 QLSKFLKSDKKE
+166 VVLKKDKKE
-178 IVKSLLDSNL
+178 IIQSLLNSNL

-202 DFCSKAKGDK
+202 DFCSKAPGDK

-236 PLKVIFGMVMCGF
+236 PLKVIFGMVMCGY
-249 VIGSDEGVLYIRG
+249 VIGSNEGVLYIRG
-262 EYPKSIEALN
+262 EYPKSIEA
-272 GSINELKKLGLL
+272 
-284 GENILGTDFSFDLG
+284 
-298 ICIGQGAYI
+298 
-307 CGEETALI
+307 
-315 ASIEAI
+315 I
-321 NGSINE
+321 NGCINQ
-327 LKKLGL
+327 LKQDGL

-340 TNFSFDLGICIG
+340 TNFSFDLNICIG

-397 ETLAAAT
+397 ETLAAAA
-404 GILINGSEKFSSI
+404 GIILNGAEKFSAI

-430 DSFFNNPGV
+430 DSFFNNPGI
-439 YEIDMGTPMKKIFNE
+439 YEIEMGTPMKKVFEE
-454 IGGGYKEPLKAF
+454 IGGGYKEPVKAF

-478 SEIENL
+478 SEIDNL

-503 VSIPKDFSMAEYIH
+503 VSIPKDFPMTEYIH

-543 MFDQA
+543 MFDQF
-548 KKKTAKIPLKLLEE
+548 KSKTAKIPLKLLNE
-562 LLVTMKK
+562 LLVTMQK

-582 IQNILKYFG
+582 IMNILKYFG

>member
-10 GRIGLKDNL
+10 GKVGLKHNL
-19 FKQISENTLSDNP
+19 FQKISDNVLKNHP
-32 QDIKEIAKKHNLGVS
+32 KDNKEIANEYNLGVS
-47 TLHGAESFY
+47 TVYGAESFY
-56 EFLRPS
+56 EFLRPA

-72 GSACMCA
+72 GSACMCS
-79 GTQDKLKD
+79 GTQDKLKET
-87 KLKEKL
+87 LREKL
-93 GDDKVGEMFCLGHC
+93 GKDKVGTMFCLGYC
-107 YENHAFHYDGENYAG
+107 YENNAFHYNGENYAG

-130 ILKGEEIKQ
+130 IIKGEKIQ
-139 EKFFSKSFATT
+139 QDKFFSKSYATT

-158 SSTDQFKD
+158 LSISQVKE
-166 QLSKFLKSDKKE
+166 QLTKFLKTDKKE
-178 IVKSLLDSNL
+178 IIKSILDSNL

-202 DFCSKAKGDK
+202 DFCSREKVKK

-227 SDRYLLEDQ
+227 SDRYLLEEQ
-236 PLKVIFGMVMCGF
+236 PLKVLFAMIICGY
-249 VIGSDEGVLYIRG
+249 VIGGDEGVLYIRG
-262 EYPKSIEALN
+262 EYPKSIEAIN
-272 GSINELKKLGLL
+272 GCINELKKTGLL
-284 GENILGTDFSFDLG
+284 GENILGTGFSFD
-298 ICIGQGAYI
+298 IY
-307 CGEETALI
+307 
-315 ASIEAI
+315 
-321 NGSINE
+321 
-327 LKKLGL
+327 
-333 LGENILG
+333 
-340 TNFSFDLGICIG
+340 ICIG

-397 ETLAAAT
+397 ETLAAVT
-404 GILINGSEKFSSI
+404 GILINGADKFAAI

-430 DSFFNNPGV
+430 DSFFKNPGV

-454 IGGGYKEPLKAF
+454 IGGGYKEPIKAF

-478 SEIENL
+478 NEIDNL

-491 TAKGFMLGHASV
+491 SAKGFMLGHASV
-503 VSIPKDFSMAEYIH
+503 VSIPKDFPMVEYIH

-543 MFDQA
+543 MFDQV
-548 KKKTAKIPLKLLEE
+548 KNKTAKIPLKLLND
-562 LLVTMKK
+562 LLVTMQK

-582 IQNILKYFG
+582 IMNILKYFSN
-591 DEMKNDMVK
+591 EMKNDISA
-600 DN
+600 

>member
-19 FKQISENTLSDNP
+19 FKKMSENILSESP
-32 QDIKEIAKKHNLGVS
+32 KDISEIAKEYNLGVS
-47 TLHGAESFY
+47 TIHGAESFY

-79 GTQDKLKD
+79 GTQEKLKE

-93 GDDKVGEMFCLGHC
+93 GNDKVGEMFCLGHC
-107 YENHAFHYDGENYAG
+107 YENNAFHYDGENYAG

-130 ILKGEEIKQ
+130 ILKGENIKQ
-139 EKFFSKSFATT
+139 EKFFSKSYATT
-150 SFLMDDKL
+150 SFLMDESL
-158 SSTDQFKD
+158 SSVNSFQKYLTQ
-166 QLSKFLKSDKKE
+166 FLKTNKKE
-178 IVKSLLDSNL
+178 IVKTLLDSNL

-202 DFCSKAKGDK
+202 DFCSKAQSEK

-236 PLKVIFGMVMCGF
+236 PLKVLFGMVICGY
-249 VIGSDEGVLYIRG
+249 VIGSNEGVLYIRG
-262 EYPKSIEALN
+262 EYPKSIEAIN
-272 GSINELKKLGLL
+272 GCINELKKSGLL
-284 GENILGTDFSFDLG
+284 GENILGTDFSFDL
-298 ICIGQGAYI
+298 
-307 CGEETALI
+307 
-315 ASIEAI
+315 
-321 NGSINE
+321 N
-327 LKKLGL
+327 
-333 LGENILG
+333 
-340 TNFSFDLGICIG
+340 ICIG

-397 ETLAAAT
+397 ETLAAAS
-404 GILINGSEKFSSI
+404 GILINGADKFAAI

-430 DSFFNNPGV
+430 DSFFKNPGV

-454 IGGGYKEPLKAF
+454 IGGGYTEEIKAF
-466 QIGGPLGGVVPL
+466 QIGGPLGGVVPI
-478 SEIENL
+478 SEIDNL

-491 TAKGFMLGHASV
+491 TSKGFMLGHASV
-503 VSIPKDFSMAEYIH
+503 VSIPKDFPMTEYIH

-548 KKKTAKIPLKLLEE
+548 KKKTAKIPLKLLNE
-562 LLVTMKK
+562 LLVTMQK

-582 IQNILKYFG
+582 IMNILKYFG
-591 DEMKNDMVK
+591 DEMKSDMVK